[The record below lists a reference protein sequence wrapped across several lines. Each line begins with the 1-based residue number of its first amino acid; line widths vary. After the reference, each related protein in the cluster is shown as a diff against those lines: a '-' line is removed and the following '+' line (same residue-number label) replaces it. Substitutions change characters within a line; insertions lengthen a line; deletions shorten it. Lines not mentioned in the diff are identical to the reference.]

1 MNCPRRSN
9 NSPPP
14 VMMTSNDSELSGRLD
29 DPLWRLHH
37 LYWIEDKAGRMQR
50 FRPNAAQLRL
60 HRDMWFRNSVL
71 KARQLGIST
80 YVALLMLD
88 RCLFTP
94 HYHAGIIDKTLPD
107 AAQKLA
113 KIRFA
118 WEHLDYLPPDAG
130 DSERALAYLGALI
143 KQESGVLKKG
153 GLYPVNDARDR
164 LAFANGSDIRL
175 GTTLRG
181 GTLQLLHVSELAHV
195 SVHSPWRARE
205 IRSGAIN
212 TVPAEGQ
219 IILESTHEGG
229 RYGVNYEMTQQAMQN
244 ASNKEL
250 SPLDFRFFFF
260 SWFDNPDYAL
270 TGRGGWSDTMAAYF
284 ERLERE
290 GHIRLS
296 RAQKLWYARMARTM
310 GAAMRQEYPSS
321 PDEAFAMGNDG
332 AIYGAQ
338 IALLRE
344 QGRIGAEFAVDR
356 DAPLYT
362 SWDLGLSDHTAI
374 WLVQSR
380 GGQVYW
386 LDHYAA
392 NQQPLEHYADK
403 IREWEGRYGVV
414 AAHFLPHDAARRDP
428 HGHSYVESLAR
439 QGICAVRVVPR
450 TPDVWRGINVL
461 RGLLSR
467 SWFHRATLMGRVNLR
482 GEKEPSGLACLE
494 MYRTAPPGASGVCRE
509 APLHDA
515 ASHSADAARTFAEA
529 HSHGLV
535 APVQPRTGRRLA
547 IM

>member
-1 MNCPRRSN
+1 
-9 NSPPP
+9 
-14 VMMTSNDSELSGRLD
+14 MTASDNDELRGRLD
-29 DPLWRLHH
+29 NPLWRLHH
-37 LYWIEDKAGRMQR
+37 LYWIEDKVGRMRR

-60 HRDMWFRNSVL
+60 HRGLWYRNSVL

-80 YVALLMLD
+80 YVAMLMLD

-94 HYHAGIIDKTLPD
+94 HFHAGIIDKTLPD

-118 WEHLDYLPPDAG
+118 WENLDYIPPGADAG
-130 DSERALAYLGALI
+130 ERALAYLGARI

-153 GLYPVNDARDR
+153 NRCPVADARTR
-164 LAFANGSDIRL
+164 LAFANGSDIRI

-205 IRSGAIN
+205 IRTGAIN
-212 TVPAEGQ
+212 TVPAEGL

-229 RYGVNYEMTQQAMQN
+229 RYGVNYEMTVQAMEN
-244 ASNKEL
+244 AARSEL

-260 SWFDNPDYAL
+260 SWFDHPDYL
-270 TGRGGWSDTMAAYF
+270 LQGRGSWSETLAAYF
-284 ERLERE
+284 EKLERE
-290 GHIRLS
+290 SRIHLS
-296 RAQKLWYARMARTM
+296 HAQKLWYARMERTM
-310 GAAMRQEYPSS
+310 GAAMRQEYPST
-321 PDEAFAMGNDG
+321 PDEAFALGNDG
-332 AIYGAQ
+332 AIYGIQ

-344 QGRIGAEFAVDR
+344 RGRVGADFAVNR
-356 DAPLYT
+356 EEPLYT

-374 WLVQSR
+374 WLVQSW

-392 NQQPLEHYADK
+392 NQQPLEHYVDK
-403 IREWEGRYGVV
+403 IREWEGRYGTI

-428 HGHSYVESLAR
+428 HGHSYVESLAG
-439 QGICAVRVVPR
+439 QGVYAVRVVPR

-461 RGLLSR
+461 RGLLSK
-467 SWFHRATLMGRVNLR
+467 SWFHRATLHQRLNLQ
-482 GEKEPSGLACLE
+482 GEKEPSGLTCLE

-509 APLHDA
+509 SPLHDA

-535 APVQPRTGRRLA
+535 APVVARVQKRRAL
-547 IM
+547 M

>member
-1 MNCPRRSN
+1 
-9 NSPPP
+9 
-14 VMMTSNDSELSGRLD
+14 MMDSVDSALQGRLD
-29 DPLWRLHH
+29 NPLWRLHH
-37 LYWIEDKAGRMQR
+37 LYWIEDKSGRMQR
-50 FRPNAAQLRL
+50 FHPNAAQMRL
-60 HRDMWFRNSVL
+60 HRELWFRNSVL

-94 HYHAGIIDKTLPD
+94 NYHAGIIDKTLPD
-107 AAQKLA
+107 AAQKLS

-118 WEHLDYLPPDAG
+118 WEHLDYLPPAAD
-130 DSERALAYLGALI
+130 EETRALAYLGSII
-143 KQESGVLKKG
+143 KRRSGMQKKG
-153 GLYPVNDARDR
+153 GWCPVSDARTR
-164 LAFANGSDIRL
+164 LSFANGSDIRL

-181 GTLQLLHVSELAHV
+181 GTLQMLHVSELAHV

-205 IRSGAIN
+205 IRTGAIN
-212 TVPAEGQ
+212 TVAADGL

-229 RYGVNYEMTQQAMQN
+229 RYGVNYEMTVQAMEN
-244 ASNKEL
+244 AARSEL

-260 SWFDNPDYAL
+260 SWFNNPEYML
-270 TGRGGWSDTMAAYF
+270 KGRGSWNDELAAYF
-284 ERLERE
+284 EKLERE
-290 GHIRLS
+290 ANVSLTH
-296 RAQKLWYARMARTM
+296 AQKWWYARMARTM
-310 GAAMRQEYPSS
+310 GAAMRQEYPST

-332 AIYGAQ
+332 AIYGSQ

-344 QGRIGAEFAVDR
+344 QGRVGAEFAVNE
-356 DAPLYT
+356 AEPLYT

-374 WLVQSR
+374 WLVQSW

-392 NQQPLEHYADK
+392 NQLPLEHYAGK
-403 IREWEGRYGVV
+403 IREWEGRYGPV

-428 HGHSYVESLAR
+428 HGHSYVESLAAM
-439 QGICAVRVVPR
+439 GLHAVRVVPR

-461 RGLLSR
+461 RGLLSK
-467 SWFHRATLMGRVNLR
+467 SWFHRATMAQRVNLR

-494 MYRTAPPGASGVCRE
+494 MYRTAPAGASGVCRE

-535 APVQPRTGRRLA
+535 APVQSPVRRRRAL
-547 IM
+547 M